1 MAPIWPIG
9 RMISYPDPFFRYKNT
24 QYTKIE
30 DLIAENK
37 PGKPKKAKVA
47 KKAPRKKKDSDDEEE
62 SDAEDDNNDD
72 ELAKKL
78 TKLAEKNVSV
88 NHIVANEI
96 HHVSNPE
103 DFNYNGFSYYLEDAQ
118 YIVANSDQ
126 VRVKY
131 IIQIEQVQ
139 K

>member
-1 MAPIWPIG
+1 MSE
-9 RMISYPDPFFRYKNT
+9 R
-24 QYTKIE
+24 
-30 DLIAENK
+30 
-37 PGKPKKAKVA
+37 
-47 KKAPRKKKDSDDEEE
+47 
-62 SDAEDDNNDD
+62 
-72 ELAKKL
+72 
-78 TKLAEKNVSV
+78 V

-103 DFNYNGFSYYLEDAQ
+103 DYNYSGFSYHLDDAQ

-131 IIQIEQVQ
+131 IIQVEKAQ

>member
-1 MAPIWPIG
+1 M
-9 RMISYPDPFFRYKNT
+9 S
-24 QYTKIE
+24 
-30 DLIAENK
+30 
-37 PGKPKKAKVA
+37 
-47 KKAPRKKKDSDDEEE
+47 
-62 SDAEDDNNDD
+62 
-72 ELAKKL
+72 
-78 TKLAEKNVSV
+78 EKV

-103 DFNYNGFSYYLEDAQ
+103 EYNYSGFNYQIDDAQ

-131 IIQIEQVQ
+131 IIQVEKAQ